1 MALRRAV
8 AAAVVVVAVVAA
20 AVVAQQPLL
29 SLEPCEHAR
38 RRRSV
43 GALSS
48 RRVLWLATGTSFRR
62 FAVSSWKGWRDTP
75 P

>member
-1 MALRRAV
+1 MGAMILRAGV
-8 AAAVVVVAVVAA
+8 SV
-20 AVVAQQPLL
+20 PL
-29 SLEPCEHAR
+29 HT
-38 RRRSV
+38 
-43 GALSS
+43 